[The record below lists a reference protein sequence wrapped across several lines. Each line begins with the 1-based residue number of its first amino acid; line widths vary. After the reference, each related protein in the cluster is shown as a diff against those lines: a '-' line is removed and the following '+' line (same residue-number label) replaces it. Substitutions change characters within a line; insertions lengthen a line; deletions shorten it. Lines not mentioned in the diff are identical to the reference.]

1 MILSG
6 ELCFR
11 LKGASAGEL
20 SEFLSLDCNS
30 RIQAEHFGAQ
40 TETLASLRNSFQS
53 SHCAR
58 VAHDGSSLKAS
69 IAASVSSPLGSVEC
83 ENYRALREFQ
93 RIQQRTDS
101 ELMREVQRY
110 FAVVRDELTHSRQK
124 LNRETSDCRK
134 QLQLAKT
141 LRDVRIFAH
150 HLYHETRGKVAVT
163 VLPPESAQFKR
174 CKKAIK
180 DNVSSHFMTENGY
193 RSVKVR
199 SVLKLEN
206 SLISDNLQK
215 LAYSIDNG
223 KVKGLFCAV
232 PRGGLHALCAYGLHA
247 HVLAATDQAPGLQD
261 AAVSFKELFQ
271 APWFR
276 TGVRGMSTAIDAARA
291 GPGSDGRCT
300 AETMVHESLP
310 HFARG
315 ASLYGSE
322 SAGMPTYQFSRQCT
336 VSSIS
341 MDEKELE
348 GEGVFVALC
357 RVLVSKTRTIN
368 TPHPSPQEI
377 KDSCLNG
384 FDAIY
389 STSSDEYLLL
399 RPEFALPEFVMQIY
413 FEKEAKGEDDEKEKH
428 HHKNERATP
437 TEETW
442 APSSLLV
449 TSRNYDKHVPTSS
462 TDSSTATPTLGEL
475 LLGNSA
481 AAAATTTT
489 TTTDTPAHPQ
499 NVIANVESIM
509 KRACRELRAITQNLH
524 RQAL

>member
-20 SEFLSLDCNS
+20 SEFLGLDCNS
-30 RIQAEHFGAQ
+30 LSQAEQFGAQ

-53 SHCAR
+53 SHRAR

-69 IAASVSSPLGSVEC
+69 IAASISSPLCSVEC
-83 ENYRALREFQ
+83 ENYRVLREFQ

-110 FAVVRDELTHSRQK
+110 FAVVREELTQTRLK
-124 LNRETSDCRK
+124 LNRETCDCRK

-141 LRDVRIFAH
+141 LRDIRIFAH

-163 VLPPESAQFKR
+163 VLQRESAQFKR

-180 DNVSSHFMTENGY
+180 DNVSSEFMTEYGY
-193 RSVKVR
+193 RSIKVR

-215 LAYSIDNG
+215 LASSIDNG

-232 PRGGLHALCAYGLHA
+232 PRGGMHALCAYGLHA
-247 HVLAATDQAPGLQD
+247 HALAAAAPDTLGLDD
-261 AAVSFKELFQ
+261 AAASFKELFQ

-276 TGVRGMSTAIDAARA
+276 TGVRGMSTASGDATRA
-291 GPGSDGRCT
+291 GPGNDGRCT
-300 AETMVHESLP
+300 AEHMVHESLP

-315 ASLYGSE
+315 VSLYGS
-322 SAGMPTYQFSRQCT
+322 AGTPAYQFSRRCT

-341 MDEKELE
+341 MEAKELE

-368 TPHPSPQEI
+368 SPCPSPQEV
-377 KDSCLNG
+377 KDACLNG

-399 RPEFALPEFVMQIY
+399 RPEFALPEFLMQIY
-413 FEKEAKGEDDEKEKH
+413 FEKEEKGEEKGTKGEEKG
-428 HHKNERATP
+428 ELATQ
-437 TEETW
+437 ETW
-442 APSSLLV
+442 APSSLLA
-449 TSRNYDKHVPTSS
+449 TSPNYDKHAPTSS
-462 TDSSTATPTLGEL
+462 TDPSTAPTLGEI

-481 AAAATTTT
+481 AAVAVAAAVAAADD
-489 TTTDTPAHPQ
+489 DTPAQPQ
-499 NVIANVESIM
+499 NTIANVEGIM
-509 KRACRELRAITQNLH
+509 KRARREIRAIMKNI
-524 RQAL
+524 